1 MSQLLVFLTSI
12 KELLWWNENYKV
24 QNIYLNTSLGEK
36 QKRNLLT
43 LKELYYIITLVL
55 EKTTTV
61 KQMQTPSKM
70 PGSLLGNK
78 ENNNKNIC

>member
-1 MSQLLVFLTSI
+1 M
-12 KELLWWNENYKV
+12 
-24 QNIYLNTSLGEK
+24 
-36 QKRNLLT
+36 
-43 LKELYYIITLVL
+43 KELYCIITLAL